1 MKKILIPILI
11 LSLTA
16 CNIDRS
22 PYDSKESDVILADA
36 TGLKTITLGNYALLK
51 GDAEGGGFYNNLY
64 RISEY
69 GGDNID
75 ISGTTSDSFFYY
87 YNYKS
92 IKNNYRTNIIWNSG
106 YKAIIGCNRVIS
118 KVTEGKDTETDQ
130 LIGENY
136 FLRAYV
142 YFSMVNV
149 FGRPYNQGTGN
160 SGIPLKLSD
169 DVNDLPARATVGE
182 IYNQVVSD
190 LLKAEKLMTLDKT
203 NIYASKEAAQALL
216 SRVYLYM
223 ENNDKAI
230 EYADK
235 VINSGKYTLLS
246 KAELPAYATKTPEN
260 NTETILAFKYN
271 KDGDYSDG
279 WYTVGSMYATIQNVG
294 WGEMYASSSYL
305 DLINQNPQDARLKFI
320 SPKYSSPAVPVAYWV
335 QKGTS
340 SSGTA
345 TYSYQFQK
353 TFQQNGNT
361 YFTMNNINYQ
371 VQSEAAP
378 NKTNYY
384 FVNATGGKTYVY
396 LDNDMDKRNGYPKF
410 YVLKC
415 SLQEGVPQLW
425 SPVIVRLAE
434 IYLNRAEAYAKK
446 GNTASALT
454 DVNIIRTRAGIP
466 VYNSTPA
473 GQTALDVVLQERRLE
488 MAFEGH
494 RRYDIFRN
502 KLDLD
507 RQYPGTHLSGNNV
520 FYTVT
525 YTHNRVVEYI
535 PEQQIQIQ
543 PNLVQN
549 PD

>member
-11 LSLTA
+11 ISLTA

-22 PYDSKESDVILADA
+22 PYDSKESDVVLADA
-36 TGLKTITLGNYALLK
+36 TGLQTITLGNYALLK
-51 GDAEGGGFYNNLY
+51 GDADGGGFYNNLY

-69 GGDNID
+69 GGDNVD

-92 IKNNYRTNIIWNSG
+92 IKNNARTNTIWNSG
-106 YKAIIGCNRVIS
+106 YKAIIGCNRLIS
-118 KVTEGKDTETDQ
+118 KIAEGKDTETDQ

-160 SGIPLKLSD
+160 PGVPLKLSD

-182 IYNQVVSD
+182 VYNQVLSD
-190 LLKAEKLMTLDKT
+190 LLKAEKLITLDKG
-203 NIYASKEAAQALL
+203 NKYASKEAAQALL

-235 VINSGKYTLLS
+235 VINSGKYTLLP
-246 KAELPAYATKTPEN
+246 KAELSAYATKTPET
-260 NTETILAFKYN
+260 NTETIFAFKYN

-279 WYTVGSMYATIQNVG
+279 WSTIGSMYATIQNVG
-294 WGEMYASSSYL
+294 WGEMYASSTYL
-305 DLINQNPQDARLKFI
+305 DLINQNPQDVRLKFI
-320 SPKYSSPAVPVAYWV
+320 SPKYSSPVVPVAYWV

-340 SSGTA
+340 SSGAA
-345 TYSYQFQK
+345 TYNYQFQK

-371 VQSEAAP
+371 VLSEAAP
-378 NKTNYY
+378 TKTNYY
-384 FVNATGGKTYVY
+384 FVNANGGKTYVY

-425 SPVIVRLAE
+425 SPVIIRLAE
-434 IYLNRAEAYAKK
+434 LYLNRAEAYAKK
-446 GNTASALT
+446 GNTTSALA
-454 DVNIIRTRAGIP
+454 DINIIRTRAGIP
-466 VYNSTPA
+466 VYNSVPA
-473 GQTALDVVLQERRLE
+473 GQTILDIVLQERRLE

-494 RRYDIFRN
+494 RRYDVFRN

-507 RQYPGTHLSGNNV
+507 RQYPGTHLSGSNA
-520 FYTVT
+520 FYTVP